1 MEMSH
6 EATQT
11 SAPSQSSNSGD
22 RHIADALGA
31 MTDFEKS
38 IQGLKKLYEE
48 RKEIESKL
56 VEVQSRLVANETEL
70 ASRSVQLEQ
79 ALAKQSEIEKT
90 VELLRSES
98 EAAAASR
105 AEVEAQLDTL
115 RSELETRTREHESL
129 KQQEAERQR
138 RDAERRE
145 QEAKQHEAQQR
156 EQEAERQRLEAEQR
170 EREEAAR
177 KEQEA
182 RAAANEAEA
191 EKSKSLAKELDEFA
205 SELQSLQSDLE
216 REKAELEAT
225 RASLRESARA
235 LKERE
240 AEIESQKAEQS
251 AAFAARQSEI
261 DARAEEVFSAHRAAE
276 QSAAGDAELGRRLE
290 AETQASEQLRQDIER
305 VARRCAAQE
314 EVLTEY
320 EQLLAVERTH
330 VHALVGE
337 IQAGD
342 ADPEVTRTR
351 IDELKACLS
360 NERAERDRLQR
371 RLTELQNAP
380 KATGAARHPSPSGLS
395 ALRQRRLKRCRAIL
409 REHVSK
415 VRKASEVLAKRF
427 EQCEQVLSQRAQLAQ
442 AKRQLDV
449 ASAAIAR
456 RAGAKRAGAITLC
469 IVLTLGVLGA
479 LSWAVVGQAWP
490 GDFEARADI
499 TADGRGRELSD
510 GELDEWRRAL
520 EATLSDPQFAETV
533 ATRMKQRGYDSLGN
547 AGAVRTL
554 LTGSFSHESPVP
566 GTLSLEL
573 RAPGKEK
580 AARTLDII
588 TTALASDANAAR
600 ERRADGAVTL
610 IKGPAISGTQPINDQ
625 RLPRSGMV
633 LLGSIVLTCGLGFG
647 IWGKLSRAKQ
657 EFELGSQIDQV
668 LDDAKWSEFTAATTV
683 GRPNAGAKQ

>member
-11 SAPSQSSNSGD
+11 SAPSQPSNASD
-22 RHIADALGA
+22 RHAADALGA
-31 MTDFEKS
+31 ITDFEKS

-48 RKEIESKL
+48 RKEIENKL
-56 VEVQSRLVANETEL
+56 ADAQSRLVANETEL
-70 ASRSVQLEQ
+70 AARSAQLEQ
-79 ALAKQSEIEKT
+79 AGARQAEIERT

-98 EAAAASR
+98 EAAAASH
-105 AEVEAQLDTL
+105 AIVKTQLESA
-115 RSELETRTREHESL
+115 RSELETRTREHELL
-129 KQQEAERQR
+129 KQKEADRQR
-138 RDAERRE
+138 QDAELRE
-145 QEAKQHEAQQR
+145 QEARQHEAQRIEQEEER
-156 EQEAERQRLEAEQR
+156 RRQEAETR
-170 EREEAAR
+170 EHEEARR

-182 RAAANEAEA
+182 LAAANEAESA
-191 EKSKSLAKELDEFA
+191 KSKSLAKELDEFA
-205 SELQSLQSDLE
+205 SELQSLQSELE
-216 REKAELEAT
+216 KEKAELEAT
-225 RASLRESARA
+225 RDSLRENAKA

-240 AEIESQKAEQS
+240 AEIESQRAGQS
-251 AAFAARQSEI
+251 AAFT
-261 DARAEEVFSAHRAAE
+261 
-276 QSAAGDAELGRRLE
+276 AGDAELARQLAAESE
-290 AETQASEQLRQDIER
+290 AAEQLRLDIER
-305 VARRCAAQE
+305 IARRCSAQE
-314 EVLTEY
+314 EVLSEY

-330 VHALVGE
+330 VHALVSE
-337 IQAGD
+337 IQTGD
-342 ADPEVTRTR
+342 ADPESTRSR
-351 IDELKACLS
+351 IEELKSCLS
-360 NERAERDRLQR
+360 KERDERDRLHR
-371 RLTELQNAP
+371 RLAELQNAP
-380 KATGAARHPSPSGLS
+380 KPGGAAGHTVPSGLS

-449 ASAAIAR
+449 AGASIAR

-490 GDFEARADI
+490 GDFEARADV

-520 EATLSDPQFAETV
+520 EATLADPQFAETI
-533 ATRMKQRGYDSLGN
+533 AARMKQRGYDSLGS

-554 LTGSFSHESPVP
+554 LTGSFSHESPAP
-566 GTLSLEL
+566 GTLSLEI
-573 RAPGKEK
+573 RAPGREK

-610 IKGPAISGTQPINDQ
+610 IKAPASAGSQPINDQ

-633 LLGSIVLTCGLGFG
+633 LLGAIVLTFGLGFG

-683 GRPNAGAKQ
+683 GRPGAPAKQ